1 MGILGNIFGKKKKG
15 AGDLATRIVSMR
27 QNGMP
32 DEQIAETL
40 TKEGVKPK
48 DLDMG
53 MQQAN
58 EMMGPPGGGP
68 LPPPPGA
75 PLPPPPGPPQG
86 GPPGLPMPPGPPTG
100 GQALTPPGQV
110 AELET
115 ESQDVE
121 ALVEKLVAEK
131 TEGMDLRVKDTEA
144 DMGKV
149 RADIQEMKNT
159 VTDLKQKYAG
169 LQEESLGKV
178 EEYAREL
185 ENVGAQIKAMQR
197 ILQQIIPQLGENI
210 SQLQKVVGEVKKKK
224 K

>member
-1 MGILGNIFGKKKKG
+1 MGILGNMFGKKKVG

-27 QNGMP
+27 QNGEP
-32 DEQIAETL
+32 DGQIAETL
-40 TKEGVKPK
+40 SKEGVKPK
-48 DLDMG
+48 DLDIA
-53 MQQAN
+53 MQKAG
-58 EMMGPPGGGP
+58 EMMGPPGGSP
-68 LPPPPGA
+68 MPPPPGA
-75 PLPPPPGPPQG
+75 PLPPPVGPPMG
-86 GPPGLPMPPGPPTG
+86 GPPGLPMPPGPPM
-100 GQALTPPGQV
+100 TPPGQV
-110 AELET
+110 AQLET
-115 ESQDVE
+115 ESEDVE

-149 RADIQEMKNT
+149 RADMQEMKNN

-224 K
+224 

>member
-1 MGILGNIFGKKKKG
+1 MGILGNMFGKKKKG

-27 QNGMP
+27 QNGVP
-32 DEQIAETL
+32 DDQIAQEL
-40 TKEGVKPK
+40 SKEGVKPK
-48 DLDMG
+48 DLDAG
-53 MQQAN
+53 MMQAN
-58 EMMGPPGGGP
+58 KMMNGPP

-75 PLPPPPGPPQG
+75 PLPPPPGPPQM
-86 GPPGLPMPPGPPTG
+86 GPPGMGAPPGPPM
-100 GQALTPPGQV
+100 TPPGQV

-115 ESQDVE
+115 ESEDVE

-131 TEGMDLRVKDTEA
+131 TEGMDLRVKDVEA

-149 RADIQEMKNT
+149 RADMQEMKNT
-159 VTDLKQKYAG
+159 VTDLKQKYVG

-197 ILQQIIPQLGENI
+197 ILQQVIPQLGENI

-224 K
+224 